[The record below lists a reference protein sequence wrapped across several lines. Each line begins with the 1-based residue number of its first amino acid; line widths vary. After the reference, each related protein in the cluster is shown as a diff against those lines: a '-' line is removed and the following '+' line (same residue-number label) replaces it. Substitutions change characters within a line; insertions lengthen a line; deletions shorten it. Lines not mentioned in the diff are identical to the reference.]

1 MCVKKDR
8 SCAKQSIEIFFTDRR
23 TYEKGT
29 FHQHFCNSNIL
40 GASYCL
46 HSRTE
51 YCGRKYTKSIDT
63 SSEVL
68 LVEGKVKQFN
78 TESQTILL
86 QLKDGEKITI
96 LVDWNTTLVGYT
108 SSTEIEKGNKVKIW
122 QSTTDGT
129 ATAVKIE
136 KKLMV
141 VC

>member
-1 MCVKKDR
+1 MKKVPFTNI
-8 SCAKQSIEIFFTDRR
+8 SVILTFLALLIVCIPGQSIAVE
-23 TYEKGT
+23 
-29 FHQHFCNSNIL
+29 NN
-40 GASYCL
+40 
-46 HSRTE
+46 
-51 YCGRKYTKSIDT
+51 TKSIDT